1 LALPSILAKSPS
13 NRRSEGS
20 LEMKV
25 SIQEKIAELE
35 SRIVGLESQCEIH
48 FGVAFKRYSGAPT
61 PNVFATD
68 SHWRKM

>member
-1 LALPSILAKSPS
+1 
-13 NRRSEGS
+13 
-20 LEMKV
+20 MKV

-68 SHWRKM
+68 SHWRKMWQEFDLMMRELFGH